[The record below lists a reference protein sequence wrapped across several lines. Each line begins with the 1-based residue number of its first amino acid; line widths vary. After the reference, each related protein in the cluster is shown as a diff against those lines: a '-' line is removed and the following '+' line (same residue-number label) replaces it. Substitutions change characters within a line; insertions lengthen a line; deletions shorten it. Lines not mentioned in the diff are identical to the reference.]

1 MAGMMNLRFSPL
13 EWDVGLKAL
22 ETGQVDATG
31 KPCYL
36 FFGTKATRDTVRAET
51 TTKPG
56 VGSVYFGRG
65 EVYIKVADN
74 GATED
79 WEVFAHSAADAG

>member
-1 MAGMMNLRFSPL
+1 MGDMNLRFSQL
-13 EWDVGLKAL
+13 EWDEGLDGLK
-22 ETGQVDATG
+22 TGKKDATG
-31 KPCYL
+31 KPVYL
-36 FFGTKATRDTVRAET
+36 FFGTKTTRDTVRAEV

-65 EVYIKVADN
+65 EMYVKVADTN
-74 GATED
+74 ATTD